1 MGCQSFFVIR
11 NKKKQ
16 CEKIQFFIFFKK
28 GIKEYIFVSVLNIKF
43 VKNKIFIDIWGF
55 FYYND
60 YLVIF
65 YVVGVVVVG
74 VDIDV
79 GFFLKV
85 QEIGQFQGVVIVVVV
100 DDGGLGFLEDV
111 GEIFIL

>member
-1 MGCQSFFVIR
+1 MKYLQ
-11 NKKKQ
+11 
-16 CEKIQFFIFFKK
+16 IF
-28 GIKEYIFVSVLNIKF
+28 G
-43 VKNKIFIDIWGF
+43 GF

-85 QEIGQFQGVVIVVVV
+85 QEIGQFQGVVIVIVV

>member
-1 MGCQSFFVIR
+1 M
-11 NKKKQ
+11 
-16 CEKIQFFIFFKK
+16 
-28 GIKEYIFVSVLNIKF
+28 LNIKF

-85 QEIGQFQGVVIVVVV
+85 
-100 DDGGLGFLEDV
+100 
-111 GEIFIL
+111 